1 MIISN
6 ASSVPLM
13 PFFLP
18 PRQPLPNENYKT
30 SDATAV
36 ILPLKNTV
44 GLILKSLSASGK
56 IVKTRVLFWLS

>member
-1 MIISN
+1 
-6 ASSVPLM
+6 M